1 MKKHVPAIKNK
12 TNRKINN
19 IEKMLKAFIA
29 NSQTKLNKLE
39 AEINRL
45 QHQYDKLIYPV
56 YRFSEVR
63 KYKLNLPDSV
73 EELEKLGVIEI
84 DSYLAKRLKTKP
96 AFEYYL
102 TDLGKAYYRKAL
114 HYVWEQ
120 IKNLCLETMLDDVLV
135 YDVIRAF
142 SEATDNQTFN
152 EAAEHTLLDFLE
164 LLLSEIFPKE
174 PFIEKMLGYIKTTD
188 MEL

>member
-1 MKKHVPAIKNK
+1 MEEHVPIVKNK
-12 TNRKINN
+12 TNRKINK
-19 IEKMLKAFIA
+19 IEKMLKTFIA

-45 QHQYDKLIYPV
+45 QHQYNKLLYPV

-84 DSYLAKRLKTKP
+84 DSYLAKRLKAKS

-102 TDLGKAYYRKAL
+102 TDLGHSYYRKAL
-114 HYVWEQ
+114 RYVWEQ
-120 IKNLCLETMLDDVLV
+120 IKNLCLETMLDDILV

-152 EAAEHTLLDFLE
+152 EVAEHTLLDSLE
-164 LLLSEIFPKE
+164 LLLSEIFSKE
-174 PFIEKMLGYIKTTD
+174 PFIEKMLEYIETTN
-188 MEL
+188 MEF